1 MEYSSRLPKEIR
13 SIIGETHGDIEVS
26 EIHSRKFFNI
36 WNKFVEKANL
46 KLPRVS
52 SPAAKISPLSNFIL
66 DDRSKSIFSPKFHL
80 RNFTKENSYIN
91 ETNMDDK
98 NNNVLNKFEWEQ
110 NDIPSRILDKE
121 ECQASYKNINERVKL
136 KVSNA
141 RINRNFLI
149 TFDPSKV
156 KLPN

>member
-52 SPAAKISPLSNFIL
+52 SPVAKISPLSNAIF
-66 DDRSKSIFSPKFHL
+66 DDRSKSIFSPKFHS
-80 RNFTKENSYIN
+80 RNFTKKILILMIQIWMIKIIMSSTSLNENK
-91 ETNMDDK
+91 M
-98 NNNVLNKFEWEQ
+98 
-110 NDIPSRILDKE
+110 
-121 ECQASYKNINERVKL
+121 ASHHVY
-136 KVSNA
+136 
-141 RINRNFLI
+141 
-149 TFDPSKV
+149 
-156 KLPN
+156 